1 MKYGL
6 NEQIITQIN
15 SIFAH
20 YPEVEQ
26 VILYGS
32 RAKGTYKNGSDI
44 DLTLKGNRLDL
55 AIINKISNDIDD
67 LLLPYSFDISIFSQI
82 SNAGLVDHI
91 NRVGVVFYE
100 ISSIKPLT
108 TNVARQ
114 QVRNNAQNNDQSG
127 FRK

>member
-6 NEQIITQIN
+6 KQQTIEQIN
-15 SIFAH
+15 SVFTR

-44 DLTLKGNRLDL
+44 DLTLKGRDL
-55 AIINKISNDIDD
+55 NLNVINKISDDIDE

-82 SNAGLVDHI
+82 SNADLIDHI
-91 NRVGVVFYE
+91 NRVGIVFYD
-100 ISSIKPLT
+100 
-108 TNVARQ
+108 
-114 QVRNNAQNNDQSG
+114 AQESHTG
-127 FRK
+127 H

>member
-6 NEQIITQIN
+6 KEQTIEQIN
-15 SIFAH
+15 SVFAR

-44 DLTLKGNRLDL
+44 DLTLKGHSLNLRL
-55 AIINKISNDIDD
+55 INQISNDLDE

-82 SNAGLVDHI
+82 SNADLVDHI

-100 ISSIKPLT
+100 
-108 TNVARQ
+108 
-114 QVRNNAQNNDQSG
+114 AQKLVPRSHAEH
-127 FRK
+127 

>member
-6 NEQIITQIN
+6 KQQTIEQIH
-15 SIFAH
+15 SVFAR

-44 DLTLKGNRLDL
+44 DLSLKGHGLNLKL
-55 AIINKISNDIDD
+55 INQISNDLDE

-82 SNAGLVDHI
+82 SNADLIDHI
-91 NRVGVVFYE
+91 KRVGVVFYE
-100 ISSIKPLT
+100 S
-108 TNVARQ
+108 Q
-114 QVRNNAQNNDQSG
+114 QSDQ
-127 FRK
+127 RIHADH

>member
-100 ISSIKPLT
+100 ISSIKSLT

-127 FRK
+127 FPK

>member
-6 NEQIITQIN
+6 KEQIIAQIN
-15 SIFAH
+15 AAFAR

-44 DLTLKGNRLDL
+44 DLTLKGHDL
-55 AIINKISNDIDD
+55 NLKVINQISNDLDE

-82 SNAGLVDHI
+82 SNPDLVDHI

-100 ISSIKPLT
+100 SQKLVPRSH
-108 TNVARQ
+108 AEH
-114 QVRNNAQNNDQSG
+114 
-127 FRK
+127 

>member
-6 NEQIITQIN
+6 KEHTIEQIN
-15 SIFAH
+15 SVFSRN
-20 YPEVEQ
+20 PEVEQ

-44 DLTLKGNRLDL
+44 DLTLKGSNLNL
-55 AIINKISNDIDD
+55 AAINKISNEIDD

-82 SNAGLVDHI
+82 SNADLVDHI

-100 ISSIKPLT
+100 S
-108 TNVARQ
+108 Q
-114 QVRNNAQNNDQSG
+114 QSVHRIHVDH
-127 FRK
+127 

>member
-6 NEQIITQIN
+6 KQQTIAQIN
-15 SIFAH
+15 SVFAR

-44 DLTLKGNRLDL
+44 DLTLKGNNLNL
-55 AIINKISNDIDD
+55 TLINQISNDIDE
-67 LLLPYSFDISIFSQI
+67 LLLPYSFDISIFSQV
-82 SNAGLVDHI
+82 SNANLVEHI

-100 ISSIKPLT
+100 SQKSAECIH
-108 TNVARQ
+108 AHH
-114 QVRNNAQNNDQSG
+114 
-127 FRK
+127 

>member
-15 SIFAH
+15 SVFAH

-100 ISSIKPLT
+100 ISSIKSLT

-127 FRK
+127 FPK

>member
-6 NEQIITQIN
+6 KQQTIEQIN
-15 SIFAH
+15 SVFTR

-44 DLTLKGNRLDL
+44 DLTLKGHSLNLRL
-55 AIINKISNDIDD
+55 INQISNDLDE

-82 SNAGLVDHI
+82 SNADLVDHI
-91 NRVGVVFYE
+91 NRVGVVFYDVQE
-100 ISSIKPLT
+100 SVLGIHT
-108 TNVARQ
+108 
-114 QVRNNAQNNDQSG
+114 G
-127 FRK
+127 H

>member
-15 SIFAH
+15 SVFAH

-100 ISSIKPLT
+100 ISSIKSLT

>member
-6 NEQIITQIN
+6 KQQTIAQIN
-15 SIFAH
+15 SVFAR

-44 DLTLKGNRLDL
+44 DLTLKGHGLNLNV
-55 AIINKISNDIDD
+55 INKISNEIDE

-82 SNAGLVDHI
+82 SNADLVDHI
-91 NRVGVVFYE
+91 NRVGIVFYDTQE
-100 ISSIKPLT
+100 SHT
-108 TNVARQ
+108 
-114 QVRNNAQNNDQSG
+114 G
-127 FRK
+127 H

>member
-15 SIFAH
+15 SVFAH

-32 RAKGTYKNGSDI
+32 RAKGTYKNGTDI

-100 ISSIKPLT
+100 ISSIKSLT

-127 FRK
+127 FPK

>member
-6 NEQIITQIN
+6 NEQIIKQIN
-15 SIFAH
+15 SVFAH

-44 DLTLKGNRLDL
+44 DLTLKGNSLDL

-82 SNAGLVDHI
+82 SNADLVDHI
-91 NRVGVVFYE
+91 SRVGVVFYE
-100 ISSIKPLT
+100 ISPIKPFA
-108 TNVARQ
+108 TNIALQ